1 MDTKSATKTGS
12 KTNLNESTLPLLE
25 EQEGKGDIRDI
36 PEKIESET
44 RNDKNDDKD
53 EKKDQTDQKDKKEK
67 KKKEKKEKVKK
78 ETTKR
83 SIDACTQNF
92 TIGLNVLDRDEK
104 RINEYVN
111 ILFEDVIGE
120 PDPTHGFEFV
130 WRLTYLLFNATR
142 FWFYRIIAAIIA
154 IPLALFWAVIFAL
167 ISLSTIWCFTPS
179 FRIFDITIHY
189 IHRIWSGL
197 IRCFLDPFFNSAAL
211 LFNNIRTRRE
221 ISTLSSP
228 SA

>member
-1 MDTKSATKTGS
+1 MDTKSGSKTGS

-25 EQEGKGDIRDI
+25 EQEGKGDV
-36 PEKIESET
+36 PEKIELET
-44 RNDKNDDKD
+44 KNDNKDD
-53 EKKDQTDQKDKKEK
+53 EKKDQNETKDKKEK

-83 SIDACTQNF
+83 SIDTCTQNF
-92 TIGLNVLDRDEK
+92 TVGLNVLDRDEK
-104 RINEYVN
+104 HINDHVN

-142 FWFYRIIAAIIA
+142 FWFYRFVAAIIA
-154 IPLALFWAVIFAL
+154 IPLALLWAIIFAFINL
-167 ISLSTIWCFTPS
+167 GTVWCCTPS
-179 FRIFDITIHY
+179 LRIFDIVLHY

-197 IRCFLDPFFNSAAL
+197 VRTFLDPFFASGALCFNS
-211 LFNNIRTRRE
+211 IRQRRE
-221 ISTLSSP
+221 VITVSTP
-228 SA
+228 SV